1 MLFPNGI
8 SLMSSIQISV
18 ANVFFLIAKIDGNAV
33 FLSASLNY
41 LQLMIGNLS
50 ASLFSSSHELTD
62 LTWYNNHTL
71 TTSTVNTS
79 SPVFQSV
86 FIQYINHTLLIYSSL
101 CTASLYLVLEHQN
114 ICTALY
120 HMASNGQL
128 SLYQ

>member
-1 MLFPNGI
+1 
-8 SLMSSIQISV
+8 MSSIQISV

-41 LQLMIGNLS
+41 LQLVIGNLS

-101 CTASLYLVLEHQN
+101 CTASLYLVLGHQN